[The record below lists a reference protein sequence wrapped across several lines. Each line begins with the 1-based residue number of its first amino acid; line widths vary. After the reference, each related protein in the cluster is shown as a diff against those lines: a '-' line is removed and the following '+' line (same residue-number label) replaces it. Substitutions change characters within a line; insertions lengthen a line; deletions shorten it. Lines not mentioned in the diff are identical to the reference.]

1 MSKKSSVLSVVS
13 LVVCELFTVA
23 TVAGMVAFERYHCL
37 PMAVGTVFLL
47 LLPLLCQR
55 FLQIRLSLPLYLF
68 MLFYAMGPM
77 LGQCYQLYYRLN
89 WWDKLLHALGG
100 VMFALV
106 GLYLFARGTEKNGKN
121 PLMAAVFALCFSMAI
136 SMLWEFCEF
145 GVDRF
150 FGTDMQQD
158 TLVSGFHSYLL
169 GTEVGV
175 TGSVEGITE
184 VLVNGQALPG
194 YIDIGLIDTMLD
206 MLFETLGAVLVAVLH
221 ICTKGKIRYLRSS
234 G

>member
-1 MSKKSSVLSVVS
+1 MFRKSSVLSVVS
-13 LVVCELFTVA
+13 LIACELFTAA
-23 TVAGMVAFERYHCL
+23 TVVGMAALERYHCL
-37 PMAVGTVFLL
+37 PMAVATIFLL

-55 FLQIRLSLPLYLF
+55 IAHIEISVPLYLL

-77 LGQCYQLYYRLN
+77 FGQCYRLYYRLN

-106 GLYLFARGTEKNGKN
+106 GLYLFARGAEKNGKK
-121 PLMAAVFALCFSMAI
+121 PIMSAVFALCFSMAL

-158 TLVSGFHSYLL
+158 TLVNGFHSYLL
-169 GTEVGV
+169 GTEIGV
-175 TGSVEGITE
+175 TGAVEGITE
-184 VLVNGQALPG
+184 VLVNGQTLPG

-206 MLFETLGAVLVAVLH
+206 MLFETLGAVLVALLH
-221 ICTKGKIRYLRSS
+221 VCAKGKIRYLRPAD
-234 G
+234 